1 MSAVIEQRTERPAK
15 AVSAVV
21 VAGLRRERWYRQPR
35 LRRLG
40 ALLAAGLLLAVMTGE
55 QGNGKDLLYS
65 LRGTLASGR
74 LWVCLGLG
82 VVAWVLAETGA
93 PLRAAAVRLL
103 APVTAP
109 IARGGELAVR
119 RRGVRVTAALVGLAL
134 AVFVPLALSRATNQ
148 VLVDWVG
155 IYILLALGL
164 NVVIGWAGLLDLGF
178 VAFFA
183 IGGYS
188 AAFWTGHLPV
198 KPPFE
203 LNPFL
208 VIPVAMATCLIAGVL
223 LGGPTLRLR
232 GDYLAIV
239 TLGFHEIIYLV
250 AKNSD
255 GLTNG
260 SLGVFGIP
268 HFSVGLGPV
277 QYRWKLDPL
286 DYWWLLLGLIVLAVL
301 VLRRLE
307 HSKVG
312 RTWAAIREDE
322 VAAAAHGVD
331 TVKYKLMAFAI
342 GASTSGAAGV
352 VYASKVGFINPENFP
367 LLYSVLV
374 LAYVIFGGMGSIPG
388 VLLGAGLLAW
398 LPHALKDVVDQKDRF
413 MYMGALLVVMMIYR
427 PQGLLPARRR
437 RRGEPTPARSS
448 VQTGDAQ

>member
-1 MSAVIEQRTERPAK
+1 MTTLLQRPGADRLAR
-15 AVSAVV
+15 
-21 VAGLRRERWYRQPR
+21 LRTPRWYRLPR
-35 LRRLG
+35 WRRLS
-40 ALLAAGLLLAVMTGE
+40 ALLGAGLLLAVMTGE
-55 QGNGKDLLYS
+55 QGNGRDLLYS
-65 LRGTLASGR
+65 LRGTLTGAR
-74 LWVCLGLG
+74 LWLCLGLG
-82 VVAWVLAETGA
+82 VAVWAVAELA
-93 PLRAAAVRLL
+93 PRAAAGRVAAVLPRPRLPRAAKPVLVVLGLAVAVL
-103 APVTAP
+103 APL
-109 IARGGELAVR
+109 G
-119 RRGVRVTAALVGLAL
+119 
-134 AVFVPLALSRATNQ
+134 LSRATNQ

-155 IYILLALGL
+155 IYVLLALGL

-208 VIPVAMATCLIAGVL
+208 VIPVAMLTCLVAGVL

-250 AKNSD
+250 AKNAE
-255 GLTNG
+255 GLTHGSNG
-260 SLGVFGIP
+260 AFGIP
-268 HFSVGLGPV
+268 HFSVELGPV
-277 QYRWKLDPL
+277 SYRWKLDPV
-286 DYWWLLLGLIVLAVL
+286 DYWWLLLALIVLAVV
-301 VLRRLE
+301 VLRRLQ

-322 VAAAAHGVD
+322 IAAAAHGVD

-352 VYASKVGFINPENFP
+352 VYASKVGFVNPENFP

-374 LAYVIFGGMGSIPG
+374 LAYVIFGGMGSLPG

-413 MYMGALLVVMMIYR
+413 MYLGALLVVMMIYR
-427 PQGLLPARRR
+427 PQGLIPAGGKRVGGKGR
-437 RRGEPTPARSS
+437 
-448 VQTGDAQ
+448 

>member
-1 MSAVIEQRTERPAK
+1 MSAVIDRRPTAAVPVAK
-15 AVSAVV
+15 
-21 VAGLRRERWYRQPR
+21 LRRVRRHQQPR
-35 LRRLG
+35 WRRLG
-40 ALLAAGLLLAVMTGE
+40 SLLALGVLLTVMTGE
-55 QGNGKDLLYS
+55 QGSGKDLLYS
-65 LRGTLASGR
+65 LRGSLTSSR
-74 LWVCLGLG
+74 LWACLGLA

-93 PLRAAAVRLL
+93 PVRAAVQRLTRPAVR
-103 APVTAP
+103 AKGVAQGW
-109 IARGGELAVR
+109 AAE
-119 RRGVRVTAALVGLAL
+119 RRGVRLVGAL
-134 AVFVPLALSRATNQ
+134 AVLALLIFVPLTLSRATNQ

-198 KPPFE
+198 QPPFH

-208 VIPVAMATCLIAGVL
+208 VIPVAMATCLVAGVL

-239 TLGFHEIIYLV
+239 TLGFHEVIYLV

-260 SLGVFGIP
+260 SLGAFGIP
-268 HFSVGLGPV
+268 HFSIDLGPV
-277 QYRWKLDPL
+277 HYRWKLDPL
-286 DYWWLLLGLIVLAVL
+286 DYWWLLVALIVLIVL

-312 RTWAAIREDE
+312 RTWVAIREDE

-331 TVKYKLMAFAI
+331 TVRYKLMAFAI

-388 VLLGAGLLAW
+388 VLIGAGLLAW

-413 MYMGALLVVMMIYR
+413 MYLGALLVVMMIYR
-427 PQGLLPARRR
+427 PQGLLPAKRRTSGGTR
-437 RRGEPTPARSS
+437 
-448 VQTGDAQ
+448 

>member
-1 MSAVIEQRTERPAK
+1 MSTVLQDRPK
-15 AVSAVV
+15 TVV
-21 VAGLRRERWYRQPR
+21 VDVARLRRTRWHQQPR
-35 LRRLG
+35 WRRLG
-40 ALLAAGLLLAVMTGE
+40 ALLALGALLTVMTGE
-55 QGNGKDLLYS
+55 QGSGKDLLYS
-65 LRGTLASGR
+65 LRGSLTSGR
-74 LWVCLGLG
+74 LWAFLGLG
-82 VVAWVLAETGA
+82 VAAWLLAELGA
-93 PLRAAAVRLL
+93 PVRTALRRAVRPAARARTWAAERRAVRL
-103 APVTAP
+103 
-109 IARGGELAVR
+109 GGV
-119 RRGVRVTAALVGLAL
+119 LVVLAL
-134 AVFVPLALSRATNQ
+134 LIFVPLTLSKATNQ

-155 IYILLALGL
+155 IYVLLALGL

-188 AAFWTGHLPV
+188 AAFWTGRLPV
-198 KPPFE
+198 QPPVH

-208 VIPVAMATCLIAGVL
+208 VIPVAMATCLVAGVL

-239 TLGFHEIIYLV
+239 TLGFHEVIYLV

-255 GLTNG
+255 GLTGG
-260 SLGVFGIP
+260 SMGVFGIP
-268 HFSVGLGPV
+268 HFSIDLGPI

-286 DYWWLLLGLIVLAVL
+286 DYWWLLLGLVVAVVL

-312 RTWAAIREDE
+312 RTWIAIREDE

-331 TVKYKLMAFAI
+331 TVRYKLMAFAI

-374 LAYVIFGGMGSIPG
+374 LAYVIFGGMGSVPG

-413 MYMGALLVVMMIYR
+413 MYLGALLVAMMIYR

-437 RRGEPTPARSS
+437 TSGGAK
-448 VQTGDAQ
+448 